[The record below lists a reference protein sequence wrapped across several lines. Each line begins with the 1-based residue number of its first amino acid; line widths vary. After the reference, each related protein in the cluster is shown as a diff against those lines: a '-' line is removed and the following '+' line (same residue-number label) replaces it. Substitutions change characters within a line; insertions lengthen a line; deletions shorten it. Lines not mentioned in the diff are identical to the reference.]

1 MIQSLPPY
9 YLTNE
14 FAVQDT
20 ETQPLIVSETVEEA
34 WAIQSKVH
42 DHQALYEEVC
52 YSAASLPFRF
62 MSPLT

>member
-20 ETQPLIVSETVEEA
+20 ETQPLIVSEIPEEA
-34 WAIQSKVH
+34 WAIQSRGH
-42 DHQALYEEVC
+42 DHPALYEEVC
-52 YSAASLPFRF
+52 YSVASLPFRF
-62 MSPLT
+62 MPPLT